1 MRRIA
6 QFIILIVLL
15 LVSTNSQYALNQTP
29 INHTDSNVSVGTIK
43 PQQDVFTDLSRPILV
58 NVTDKAAES
67 TLINPLK
74 DRNDTLGN
82 GAIYASQVN
91 HTMRVEYAVV
101 NSNSG
106 YDLRLYADAPYTNQ
120 TGAFTLDRAGNV
132 NESISMIF
140 LYTVQEN
147 ITLPYNGK
155 EIVNATVGYY
165 YTYLNITSDYLRFY
179 AAMINGY
186 SETDSNSPYN
196 MFTTDLYW
204 TTTSQDEFYI
214 QDDPVLINLVANQ
227 TDINYNVFGVNYQI
241 MNDTVPKPVDLN
253 FTTGVST
260 NFETQLDLGAFPIN
274 NTIMWR
280 SYVYVNDTARNM
292 ERKIDGVEIKFVNI
306 NDGTPALQTFLASD
320 TTFSVLQ
327 NVSGI
332 ETLYTQNN
340 VVNFS
345 ISATVPKGEI
355 SKFNLELGANLTTV
369 LTTGN
374 VSTQGDF
381 YNFTHTF
388 GAEGKYN
395 VSIEAVTN
403 KNLTITERYLVVYD
417 NTPPTADF
425 ASQFTDQEITAF
437 DPTVTLAFS
446 YSDEN
451 AGVFVASV
459 DFGNGYSQAVTDKTN
474 VTYSYLGVNQ
484 TTTYQVALTVMDHAG
499 NSYIAYTTVTIHP
512 AKLHTL
518 APPPTETIIFW
529 VLLVGGVLVYV
540 FRGRIWKS

>member
-43 PQQDVFTDLSRPILV
+43 SQQDIFTDLSRPILV